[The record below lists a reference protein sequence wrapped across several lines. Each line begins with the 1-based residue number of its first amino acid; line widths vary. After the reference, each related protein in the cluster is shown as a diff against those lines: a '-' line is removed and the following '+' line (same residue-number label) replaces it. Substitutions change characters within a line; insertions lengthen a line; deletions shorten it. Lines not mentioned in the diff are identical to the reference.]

1 MRVVAIDGPAG
12 AGKSTVAR
20 AVAEALGLEV
30 LNTGAMYRAVTYAV
44 IMAGADPTDNQAC
57 TSAASAANI
66 ELSDRVMLD
75 GLDISDEI
83 RGSLV
88 TNEVSTVS
96 AHPGVREVLVAK
108 QRFWASQHGGAVV
121 EGRDIG
127 TVVFPDALVKVFLT
141 ASDAERARRRV
152 IDEATAGRE
161 ANVTEVEADLAPFL
175 AIQQRLQDSLLREDI
190 DGFVESSFDIMR
202 AAFPFSNNPY
212 LQETVENLLPAIS
225 RTYHLA
231 LERRKGEMGQ
241 FLNTFAHLLQA
252 IIARD
257 HHEKWDGSGYPDGKQ
272 AEQIHI
278 YARIAA
284 LADVYDALRHRRCYK
299 DAWTLQQVLA
309 EIDSQAGKQFEPK
322 LVAVFKTIVPK
333 LEAILQKYP
342 DSDADA
348 V

>member
-152 IDEATAGRE
+152 IDEASAGRE
-161 ANVTEVEADLAPFL
+161 ANVTEVEADLARRD
-175 AIQQRLQDSLLREDI
+175 AIDSGRSVSPL
-190 DGFVESSFDIMR
+190 
-202 AAFPFSNNPY
+202 
-212 LQETVENLLPAIS
+212 
-225 RTYHLA
+225 
-231 LERRKGEMGQ
+231 
-241 FLNTFAHLLQA
+241 
-252 IIARD
+252 
-257 HHEKWDGSGYPDGKQ
+257 
-272 AEQIHI
+272 
-278 YARIAA
+278 IAA
-284 LADVYDALRHRRCYK
+284 QDALK
-299 DAWTLQQVLA
+299 LDSTSMT
-309 EIDSQAGKQFEPK
+309 IDDVVE
-322 LVAVFKTIVPK
+322 TIVSEF
-333 LEAILQKYP
+333 LTREALQ
-342 DSDADA
+342 
-348 V
+348 